1 MLFRGLIKA
10 KSGLFVTAA
19 AVSIFLLGGCDEH
32 VRIIRDP
39 DLRIGKHATWAWQ
52 PASARDSRRASRP
65 VVSRDDIGR
74 RETVTRDTSADNDLL
89 RDKVKV
95 AIERT
100 LSEKGLREV
109 SEQESADFLVD
120 FNLAVRRRNVTVE
133 RVFPGSYPGLV
144 CGPFGCWEG
153 VGWGPPAVGYEHIRF
168 REGTIVVDLLQQPA
182 NHLAYRAI
190 GEKPVKRD
198 MLSFSQE
205 EVNGMVH
212 RLFKDLRTSK

>member
-10 KSGLFVTAA
+10 KSGLFVTGAA
-19 AVSIFLLGGCDEH
+19 LSIFLLGGCDEYVH
-32 VRIIRDP
+32 ITRDP

-133 RVFPGSYPGLV
+133 RVYPGGYPGLV

-153 VGWGPPAVGYEHIRF
+153 VGWGPPAVDYEHPRF